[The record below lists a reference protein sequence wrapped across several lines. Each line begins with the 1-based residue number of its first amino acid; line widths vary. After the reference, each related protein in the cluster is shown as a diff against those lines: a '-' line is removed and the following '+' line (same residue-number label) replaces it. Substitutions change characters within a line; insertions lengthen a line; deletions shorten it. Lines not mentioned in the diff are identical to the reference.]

1 MKFVYPEFLWSLLLL
16 AIPII
21 IHLFNF
27 RRYKTLYF
35 SSLQFIKHVDQQT
48 RSTQKL
54 KHLLVLLSRIFAL
67 AALVVA
73 FAQPYKPVS
82 STNSTAGKPVLAIY
96 IDNSFSMTAKGTEG
110 ELLSEAREVARKII
124 EKASLNTLILL
135 HTNKMSGIE
144 QHFISRAEALDRL
157 DKITPIPLTRQI
169 DDVITWQRNFIEKES
184 ETNQRTGSKQH
195 ILLSDFQ
202 KSTSKFVGIAQDNL
216 SYYYPILFK
225 PQEFENICVDSVWFT
240 SPIRKV
246 GSNNELNIRV
256 VNNSDKEITNAEIHC
271 DIDGVKRDVF
281 LDLQAKSTSTT
292 VINYTER
299 SSGMKK
305 GKISVNDK
313 QLFWDDDFYFSYT
326 VDNQTG
332 VLVING
338 EGASQAVTTV
348 YSLEKY
354 YNLKSIEENA
364 FSLDEL
370 KNIDLVVVNGMNEIP
385 SGTID
390 ELRSFVQS
398 GGTLALFPGPKA
410 KLADWN
416 NLLTDIKMPNL
427 NAPTSA
433 GSRID
438 KLIYEDPFFY
448 GMFEKKKDN
457 LNLPAIKK
465 YYRPIPSG
473 NSAFFELIKLQSG
486 SPLLMRSDGAL
497 NVFLFSGSL
506 DSEFGTFTS
515 DALFPSVLL
524 RIAEMSQRKAP
535 ISLTIGKESYYPLYK
550 KQSSETPVHLKNGK
564 VDFIPRVQKEGLI
577 SYIALNGEE
586 ALEMLPAGCYELIDE
601 KTEAIVALNYD
612 RLESSTD
619 CYTKDEI
626 LNQMEEQGI
635 KNISSHEVN
644 EGQSV
649 TKIDIEKPFEYWKLF
664 IALSLVFLLAEMA
677 LIKFWK

>member
-1 MKFVYPEFLWSLLLL
+1 
-16 AIPII
+16 
-21 IHLFNF
+21 
-27 RRYKTLYF
+27 
-35 SSLQFIKHVDQQT
+35 
-48 RSTQKL
+48 
-54 KHLLVLLSRIFAL
+54 LVLLSRIFAL
-67 AALVVA
+67 AALIVA

-82 STNSTAGKPVLAIY
+82 ATNSTAGKPVLAIY

-110 ELLSEAREVARKII
+110 ELLSEALEVARKII
-124 EKASLNTLILL
+124 EKATLNTLILL

-169 DDVITWQRNFIEKES
+169 DDVIAWQRNFIEKES

-202 KSTSKFVGIAQDNL
+202 KSTTKFDGIAQDNL
-216 SYYYPILFK
+216 SYYYPIIFK

-256 VNNSDKEITNAEIHC
+256 VNNSDKQITNAEIHC
-271 DIDGVKRDVF
+271 DIDGIKRDVF
-281 LDLQAKSTSTT
+281 LDLQAKSATNT

-299 SSGMKK
+299 SSGIKK

-338 EGASQAVTTV
+338 VGVSNAVQTV

-354 YNLKSIEENA
+354 YNLRSIEENA

-370 KNIDLVVVNGMNEIP
+370 KNIDLVVVNGLNEIP

-390 ELRSFVQS
+390 ELKAFAQS
-398 GGTLALFPGPKA
+398 GGSLALFPGPKA
-410 KLADWN
+410 KLSDWN
-416 NLLTDIKMPNL
+416 NLLSDLKLPIL
-427 NAPTSA
+427 NESTAV

-465 YYRPIPSG
+465 YYRTVQNG
-473 NSAFFELIKLQSG
+473 NSAYFDLIKLQSG
-486 SPLLMRSDGAL
+486 TPLLLRSDGAL

-506 DSEFGTFTS
+506 DNEFGTFTS
-515 DALFPSVLL
+515 NALFPSVLL
-524 RIAEMSQRKAP
+524 RMAEMSQRKAP
-535 ISLTIGKESYYPLYK
+535 ISLTIGKESFYPLYK
-550 KQSSETPVHLKNGK
+550 KQNSDIPVHLKSGK
-564 VDFIPRVQKEGLI
+564 VDFIPRIQKEGLI

-586 ALEMLPAGCYELIDE
+586 AIEMLPAGCYDLMDE
-601 KTEAIVALNYD
+601 KTEAILALNYD
-612 RLESSTD
+612 RIESSTD
-619 CYTKDEI
+619 CYSKDEI
-626 LNQMEEQGI
+626 LNKLEEKGL
-635 KNISSHEVN
+635 KNISSHEVI
-644 EGQSV
+644 EGQSI

-664 IALSLVFLLAEMA
+664 ISLSLVFLLTEMA